1 MVPATTG
8 SGLYNIRSMH
18 NNKYLSHLADDH
30 IWITAIAVVPDEDQ
44 NSKTCTLFKP
54 VLVLQKKKKKKP
66 VLVNPLDFT
75 HAIIALSSGV
85 LFRMQQLGCSLASPR
100 VPLAASFSWLTLAT
114 SSSASIVQAKP
125 GCQEKC
131 GDVTIPYPFGIGP
144 SENGCS
150 RAGAGY
156 LAYNITC
163 DTTYPTPKPFIR
175 AGQNLTSGVYNMIEV
190 ISISEKEVRV
200 KSKPAIMCSDSETG
214 EVILSES
221 PDWMNFN
228 KTPYTVSYTKNSFF
242 GVGCHSLGYLLESP
256 LMINTTCPTVCTPT
270 ENLKDGSCNGTGCC
284 QTTVHNVLR
293 RFLNVIDS
301 SRSKNVGTLTFNPCS
316 YSFIGESD
324 KYTFSV
330 SDLTVANFKKK
341 AKDIPIVLDWAI
353 GNKACDK
360 ITPRELAS
368 YACQGNS
375 TCSNSDKVPG
385 YHCICNPG
393 FEGNPY
399 LIPGCQASL
408 VVNEGGTGSTNNV
421 PLKKTFPTLK
431 AALGVALIL
440 LICLIA
446 GSIWLYLR
454 RRESKSTKLKRK
466 FFHMNG
472 GLLLKQKILSNE
484 GGIEGPKIF
493 TAEELE
499 LATQNYDDK
508 LILGRGGFGIV
519 YKGTLSDKRVVAIKV
534 SKVIDASQIKQ
545 FINEIAI
552 LTQVIHR
559 NLVKVLGCCL
569 ETEVPLLV
577 YEYVSNGTL
586 AQHIHNNKADE
597 MAPTSYISWKNRL
610 RIAAE
615 AAGGL
620 AYLHSGAPI
629 PIIHRDVKSCN
640 ILLNENY
647 TAKISDFGVSRLN
660 PSDQTQIDTM
670 VQGTLGYLD
679 PEYFQSSQLTEKSD
693 VYSFGVVLVELLTG
707 ERPLSYERPDVH
719 RNLSSYFIYKMEKS
733 HVFRV
738 IDPHVVTT
746 GKWEHVMAVAE
757 LARRCLN
764 MNGVDRPTMKQVA
777 VELENLSKLDM
788 DTKMSGTSASPE
800 LTNLYSIPTSSY
812 TSGDSALYST
822 DRDVITSKEMLR

>member
-1 MVPATTG
+1 
-8 SGLYNIRSMH
+8 
-18 NNKYLSHLADDH
+18 
-30 IWITAIAVVPDEDQ
+30 
-44 NSKTCTLFKP
+44 
-54 VLVLQKKKKKKP
+54 
-66 VLVNPLDFT
+66 
-75 HAIIALSSGV
+75 
-85 LFRMQQLGCSLASPR
+85 
-100 VPLAASFSWLTLAT
+100 
-114 SSSASIVQAKP
+114 
-125 GCQEKC
+125 
-131 GDVTIPYPFGIGP
+131 
-144 SENGCS
+144 
-150 RAGAGY
+150 
-156 LAYNITC
+156 
-163 DTTYPTPKPFIR
+163 
-175 AGQNLTSGVYNMIEV
+175 
-190 ISISEKEVRV
+190 
-200 KSKPAIMCSDSETG
+200 
-214 EVILSES
+214 
-221 PDWMNFN
+221 
-228 KTPYTVSYTKNSFF
+228 
-242 GVGCHSLGYLLESP
+242 
-256 LMINTTCPTVCTPT
+256 
-270 ENLKDGSCNGTGCC
+270 
-284 QTTVHNVLR
+284 
-293 RFLNVIDS
+293 
-301 SRSKNVGTLTFNPCS
+301 
-316 YSFIGESD
+316 
-324 KYTFSV
+324 
-330 SDLTVANFKKK
+330 
-341 AKDIPIVLDWAI
+341 
-353 GNKACDK
+353 
-360 ITPRELAS
+360 
-368 YACQGNS
+368 
-375 TCSNSDKVPG
+375 
-385 YHCICNPG
+385 
-393 FEGNPY
+393 
-399 LIPGCQASL
+399 
-408 VVNEGGTGSTNNV
+408 
-421 PLKKTFPTLK
+421 
-431 AALGVALIL
+431 
-440 LICLIA
+440 
-446 GSIWLYLR
+446 
-454 RRESKSTKLKRK
+454 
-466 FFHMNG
+466 MNG

-519 YKGTLSDKRVVAIKV
+519 YKGTLSDKRVAIKV

-719 RNLSSYFIYKMEKS
+719 RNLSSYFIYKMVKNDA
-733 HVFRV
+733 FRV
-738 IDPHVVTT
+738 IDPHVVNT

-764 MNGVDRPTMKQVA
+764 MKGVDRPTMKEVA
-777 VELENLSKLDM
+777 VELENLSKLDIAR
-788 DTKMSGTSASPE
+788 KMSGVNASPE
-800 LTNLYSIPTSSY
+800 MTSLYSIPTSSY

-822 DRDVITSKEMLR
+822 DKDVITSKEMLR

>member
-1 MVPATTG
+1 MF
-8 SGLYNIRSMH
+8 LQIF
-18 NNKYLSHLADDH
+18 
-30 IWITAIAVVPDEDQ
+30 
-44 NSKTCTLFKP
+44 LF
-54 VLVLQKKKKKKP
+54 LQ
-66 VLVNPLDFT
+66 
-75 HAIIALSSGV
+75 
-85 LFRMQQLGCSLASPR
+85 
-100 VPLAASFSWLTLAT
+100 FSWLTLAT

-242 GVGCHSLGYLLESP
+242 GVGCYSLGYLLESP

-301 SRSKNVGTLTFNPCS
+301 SHSKNVGTLTFNPCS

-375 TCSNSDKVPG
+375 TCSSSDKVPG

-399 LIPGCQASL
+399 LSPGCQ
-408 VVNEGGTGSTNNV
+408 G
-421 PLKKTFPTLK
+421 
-431 AALGVALIL
+431 
-440 LICLIA
+440 
-446 GSIWLYLR
+446 
-454 RRESKSTKLKRK
+454 
-466 FFHMNG
+466 
-472 GLLLKQKILSNE
+472 
-484 GGIEGPKIF
+484 
-493 TAEELE
+493 
-499 LATQNYDDK
+499 
-508 LILGRGGFGIV
+508 
-519 YKGTLSDKRVVAIKV
+519 
-534 SKVIDASQIKQ
+534 
-545 FINEIAI
+545 
-552 LTQVIHR
+552 
-559 NLVKVLGCCL
+559 
-569 ETEVPLLV
+569 
-577 YEYVSNGTL
+577 
-586 AQHIHNNKADE
+586 
-597 MAPTSYISWKNRL
+597 
-610 RIAAE
+610 
-615 AAGGL
+615 
-620 AYLHSGAPI
+620 
-629 PIIHRDVKSCN
+629 
-640 ILLNENY
+640 
-647 TAKISDFGVSRLN
+647 
-660 PSDQTQIDTM
+660 
-670 VQGTLGYLD
+670 
-679 PEYFQSSQLTEKSD
+679 
-693 VYSFGVVLVELLTG
+693 
-707 ERPLSYERPDVH
+707 
-719 RNLSSYFIYKMEKS
+719 
-733 HVFRV
+733 
-738 IDPHVVTT
+738 
-746 GKWEHVMAVAE
+746 
-757 LARRCLN
+757 
-764 MNGVDRPTMKQVA
+764 
-777 VELENLSKLDM
+777 M
-788 DTKMSGTSASPE
+788 D
-800 LTNLYSIPTSSY
+800 
-812 TSGDSALYST
+812 
-822 DRDVITSKEMLR
+822 